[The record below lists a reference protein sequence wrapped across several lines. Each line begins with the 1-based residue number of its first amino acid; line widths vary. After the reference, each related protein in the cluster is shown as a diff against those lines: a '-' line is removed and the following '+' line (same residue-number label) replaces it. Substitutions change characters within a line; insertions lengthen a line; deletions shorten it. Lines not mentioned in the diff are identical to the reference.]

1 MLEAARELDR
11 SGQSEL
17 ALEAYRR
24 FLKAEPGSA
33 MGWGDYSGL
42 LMVLGRLDEARRA
55 CDEALRLGPGLVGT
69 QVNSACIHMHQGDL
83 DEAERLLRQILVSE
97 PGSNDA
103 RWALSE
109 CLVRQGT
116 LDDAKLVLAEMIERE
131 PGNLPAHQMLG
142 QIFHRLGQWED
153 YQREIERRLS
163 VEPSCSY
170 VEYEQGYLG
179 LLSGDLPAA
188 WSKYESRWRVPRLTK
203 PERAFRQPRWK
214 GERFEGQTL
223 LLHYE
228 QGFGDTVMLVRYAR
242 MVKALGGRVLLEAQ
256 PQLAD
261 LMSTCPGIDEI
272 IPHGNALPPFDLQ
285 LPLLSLPWVFQTT
298 LGSIPANIPYL
309 DIPAH
314 VPNQGW
320 IVRVLAAAEQF
331 TRIGLVWSGN
341 AAHKNDRVRSIQAEA
356 LRPLASLPN
365 VFWFG
370 LQPGSEE
377 EPPLKEFVSLAP
389 WLSNFSDTAY
399 ALSGM
404 DLVITVDT
412 AVAHLSGALGIPTL
426 LMLPYSPDWRWLLD
440 RDDSPWYPSM
450 RLYRQPSPGDWDGV
464 IQAVVRDLGAP
475 V

>member
-11 SGQSEL
+11 SGQSES

-24 FLKAEPGSA
+24 YLKAESGSA
-33 MGWGDYSGL
+33 LGWGEYSGL

-55 CDEALRLGPGLVGT
+55 CDEALRLDPGLVGT
-69 QVNSACIHMHQGDL
+69 RVNSACIHMHQGHL
-83 DEAERLLRQILVSE
+83 EEAERQLRQILATE
-97 PGSNDA
+97 PGCNEA

-109 CLVRQGT
+109 CLVQRDA
-116 LDDAKLVLAEMIERE
+116 LEDAKVVLAEMIERE
-131 PGNLPAHQMLG
+131 PESLPAHQMLG
-142 QIFHRLGQWED
+142 HIFHRLGQREAH
-153 YQREIERRLS
+153 QREIERRLS
-163 VEPSCSY
+163 VEPSCAY

-228 QGFGDTVMLVRYAR
+228 QGFGDTIMLVRYAR
-242 MVKALGGRVLLEAQ
+242 MVKALGGRVVLEAQ

-261 LMSTCPGIDEI
+261 LMTTCPGIDEV
-272 IPHGNALPPFDLQ
+272 IPHGTTLPPFDLQ
-285 LPLLSLPWVFQTT
+285 LPLFSLPWIFQTT
-298 LGSIPANIPYL
+298 LESIPANIPYL
-309 DIPAH
+309 DVPAQ
-314 VPNQGW
+314 VPNQDW
-320 IVRVLAAAEQF
+320 IVRVLAAAESF

-341 AAHKNDRVRSIQAEA
+341 TVHKNDRVRSIQPEA
-356 LRPLASLPN
+356 LRPLTALPN

-370 LQPGSEE
+370 LQPASEE

-450 RLYRQPSPGDWDGV
+450 RLYRQTVPGDWDGL
-464 IQAVVRDLGAP
+464 IEAVARDLGEP
-475 V
+475 T